1 MIFIWGKKVV
11 RRKVGFVADFCPMCR
26 DPRPFRL
33 NEVRRIGH
41 IYYISLGSGDLL
53 GYERV
58 CEGCT
63 LALHGEP
70 GHYASTLKKVASVD
84 LLMQSTYPNLRDVY
98 AERLRIEETVRHSPG
113 ELSMDVREA
122 LIKQPFVLLSSVVEA
137 KLRQSSMDLVS
148 GGILIASL
156 VAFCASLV
164 VAPSIAPDHVPEL
177 VTAVG
182 LVCLAAIVWAFAT
195 GAKRYVRA
203 AILPR
208 IAKTLRPL
216 RPSDGEI
223 GAVLAEMRRARH
235 KLAGK
240 LQSQDVLR
248 AIREG

>member
-98 AERLRIEETVRHSPG
+98 AERLRIEQTVRYSPG

-122 LIKQPFVLLSSVVEA
+122 LIKQPFVLLSSVVDA
-137 KLRQSSMDLVS
+137 KLRQTSIDAVS
-148 GGILIASL
+148 GGILVGSL
-156 VAFCASLV
+156 VAFFGALIV
-164 VAPSIAPDHVPEL
+164 GPSIVPDYVPQL
-177 VTAVG
+177 LATVG
-182 LVCLAAIVWAFAT
+182 LVGVAAILWAFAT
-195 GAKRYVRA
+195 GARRYVRA

-216 RPSDGEI
+216 QPSEGEI
-223 GAVLAEMRRARH
+223 GAVLSDLRRARR
-235 KLAGK
+235 KLALT